1 MKYLIPFLLCAL
13 LLCGIACAPTDMEL
27 KPESEQPDS
36 ISGTLQGESF
46 VQPVTQ
52 PDTDPAEETTA
63 EPVVTEPETEAE
75 PEPETE
81 AEPEAEPE
89 AEASIYNEY
98 GLNLTFYGLVPT
110 SPAPSKT
117 TVEKVTILASATQ
130 FDCCSED
137 SENDGP
143 TLSFSHDVNGDGSKE
158 DFVLSFFETEGTDLH
173 VLRMGSCEAFVPGHT
188 LSSAF
193 LFDADPDDG
202 VYDLLVSGDT
212 CSADYSTFRYQLS
225 KDRIDF
231 IEELPGPL
239 FVHDGVLCFA
249 HLFANLGIWYA
260 SVPYKFE
267 QGALVPNSESAEPV
281 IVSDSIDIDLDP
293 GIWLTALVDVVG
305 EMDGVE
311 YILARGTQVQP
322 VRFAIDE
329 SWVDVM
335 TRDNKTVRLYTE
347 EKDPNSYGYY
357 IGGVLVDECFFGLP
371 YFG

>member
-1 MKYLIPFLLCAL
+1 MKRFIPIFLCAL
-13 LLCGIACAPTDMEL
+13 LLCGIACAPTDLEL
-27 KPESEQPDS
+27 KPEAEQPDS

-63 EPVVTEPETEAE
+63 EPVVTEPEAEAEPE

-81 AEPEAEPE
+81 AEPEPEPE
-89 AEASIYNEY
+89 AEASIYTEY
-98 GLNLTFYGLVPT
+98 FTLYGLVPT

-158 DFVLSFFETEGTDLH
+158 DFVLSFFETEGTDDH
-173 VLRMGSCEAFVPGHT
+173 VLRMGSCEISVPGHT

-202 VYDLLVSGDT
+202 VCDLLVCGDT
-212 CSADYSTFRYQLS
+212 GSEDFSTFRYQLS
-225 KDRIDF
+225 KDQIDF

-239 FVHDGVLCFA
+239 FVHDGVICFTL
-249 HLFANLGIWYA
+249 LFENFGIWYA
-260 SVPYKFE
+260 SAPYKFE

-281 IVSDSIDIDLDP
+281 IVFDPIDIDLDP

-311 YILARGTQVQP
+311 YILARGTQVYP

-335 TRDNKTVRLYTE
+335 TRDNKTVRLYPE
-347 EKDPNSYGYY
+347 KKDPNSYKYY
-357 IGGVLVDECFFGLP
+357 IGGVFVDECFFGLP

>member
-27 KPESEQPDS
+27 KPEAEQPDS
-36 ISGTLQGESF
+36 ISETLQGESF

-52 PDTDPAEETTA
+52 PDTDPAEETAA
-63 EPVVTEPETEAE
+63 EPIVA
-75 PEPETE
+75 EPETE
-81 AEPEAEPE
+81 AEPEAE
-89 AEASIYNEY
+89 AEASLITE
-98 GLNLTFYGLVPT
+98 YGLVPT

-130 FDCCSED
+130 FGCCSED

-158 DFVLSFFETEGTDLH
+158 DFVLSFFETEGTDDH
-173 VLRMGSCEAFVPGHT
+173 VLRMGSCEISVPVHT

-193 LFDADPDDG
+193 LFDADPDNG
-202 VYDLLVSGDT
+202 VCDLLVSGDT

-225 KDRIDF
+225 KDQIDF
-231 IEELPGPL
+231 IEELPGTL
-239 FVHDGVLCFA
+239 FVHDGVICFEQ
-249 HLFANLGIWYA
+249 LYENLGLWYA
-260 SVPYKFE
+260 SAPYKFE
-267 QGALVPNSESAEPV
+267 QGALVPNSEYAEPV
-281 IVSDSIDIDLDP
+281 IVFDPIDLDS
-293 GIWLTALVDVVG
+293 GIWLTALEDVVG

-347 EKDPNSYGYY
+347 KKDPNSYEYY
-357 IGGVLVDECFFGLP
+357 IGGVFVDECFSDLP